1 MKVGRLSTSFS
12 HEEVLILEAVLSR
25 VINSTDPMQRNTSPA
40 LVAAYRKFLAMAV
53 KGKIAFLAKGTSN
66 GTAAGHE

>member
-12 HEEVLILEAVLSR
+12 HEEVLAIEAALSR
-25 VINSTDPMQRNTSPA
+25 AINNTDPSQRNNAPLLA
-40 LVAAYRKFLAMAV
+40 AAYRKFLAMAD
-53 KGKIAFLAKGTSN
+53 KGKIAPASTSN